1 LVGVF
6 VKSKKKI
13 LIVDDELFFREIL
26 KDALK
31 DRYAIFEGK
40 NGDEAISLAVAHQ
53 PDLIILD
60 VEMPI
65 RDGIDACKTLKEKPE
80 TRGIP
85 VVLFTSL
92 SKSKDM
98 VLGLKAGADDYITKP
113 MCLPEINARVDAH
126 LRTKDYYV
134 DLEHKD
140 LLFLLELSENISAI
154 RNPVAILR
162 LIVEKMSDIIDVAR
176 CSIVSV
182 NAQGEAFVK
191 ASSDQVG
198 NEELFLDLD
207 KYPEIRKSLESKQSV
222 VINDIANDPLMASV
236 QQYTEGLD
244 YSSIIVIPVIKKE
257 VVIGTF
263 FLRTNSPL
271 KNGITKRIYKLCQ
284 LMANILA
291 NALENAI
298 LFESMK
304 TAQEYF
310 EDMSIR
316 DGLTKLYNHRH
327 FYNRLD
333 EEFSRA
339 DRHNTPLSLV
349 FFDIDDFKLI
359 NDTYGHTHGDKVLEQ
374 VGQLIKTVARK
385 SDMPARYGG
394 DEFAVILPN
403 TSVESAHEMTIR
415 LSSIIQEH
423 KFEGLNGEYLSI
435 SSGAATLDGKNI
447 QSSTQLVQLADEAMY
462 KAKSQRQNNV
472 TQIW

>member
-1 LVGVF
+1 M
-6 VKSKKKI
+6 KSKKKI

-26 KDALK
+26 KDSLK
-31 DRYAIFEGK
+31 DRYDIIEGI
-40 NGDEAISLAVAHQ
+40 NGEEAIILAVAHQ

-65 RDGIDACKTLKEKPE
+65 RDGIDACKTLKEKLE

-92 SKSKDM
+92 SKSKDTI
-98 VLGLKAGADDYITKP
+98 LGLKAGADDYITKP
-113 MCLPEINARVDAH
+113 ICLPEINARIDAH
-126 LRTKDYYV
+126 LRTKDYYA

-140 LLFLLELSENISAI
+140 LLFLLELSENVSAI
-154 RNPVAILR
+154 RNPMAILR
-162 LIVEKMSDIIDVAR
+162 LIVEKMSDITDVAR

-198 NEELFLDLD
+198 SEELLLDLD
-207 KYPEIRKSLESKQSV
+207 KYPEIRKSFESKQSIV
-222 VINDIANDPLMASV
+222 VNDIANDPLMASV
-236 QQYTEGLD
+236 RQYTEYID
-244 YSSIIVIPVIKKE
+244 YGSIVVIPVIKKE

-271 KNGITKRIYKLCQ
+271 KNGITKRICKLCQ
-284 LMANILA
+284 LLANILA

-327 FYNRLD
+327 FYNRLE

-349 FFDIDDFKLI
+349 FFDINDFKLI
-359 NDTYGHTHGDKVLEQ
+359 NDAHGHTHGDKVLEQ
-374 VGQLIKTVARK
+374 VGQLIKSVARK
-385 SDMPARYGG
+385 SDIPARYGG

-403 TSVESAHEMTIR
+403 TTVESAHEMTMR
-415 LSSIIQEH
+415 LRSIIQEH
-423 KFEGLNGEYLSI
+423 KFENLNGEFISI
-435 SSGAATLDGKNI
+435 STGAATLDGKNI
-447 QSSTQLVQLADEAMY
+447 QSFTQLVHLADESMY
-462 KAKSQRQNNV
+462 QTKSQGKNTVNQ
-472 TQIW
+472 T